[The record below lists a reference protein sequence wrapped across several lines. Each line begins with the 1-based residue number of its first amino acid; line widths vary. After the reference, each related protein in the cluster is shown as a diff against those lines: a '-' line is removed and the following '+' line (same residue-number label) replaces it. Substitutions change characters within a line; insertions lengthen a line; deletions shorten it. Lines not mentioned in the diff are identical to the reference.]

1 MTPLGSRA
9 DVPLLDRRPK
19 TLARRV
25 GERRTGPRMSAIKT
39 AQDFVRALKAP
50 NDPPS
55 AGLPRKVQIAR
66 EGWDD
71 QAFHVPNKAEL
82 IVDWLLGRF
91 QKERNTQR

>member
-1 MTPLGSRA
+1 
-9 DVPLLDRRPK
+9 
-19 TLARRV
+19 
-25 GERRTGPRMSAIKT
+25 MSAIRT

-50 NDPPS
+50 SDPPS

-91 QKERNTQR
+91 QKERNQQR